1 MKLLRSFVLVTC
13 ALFAGSAFAY
23 YGNATPPAGWSGTP
37 GAWKYAPSSPSAWAE
52 AGAKAE
58 ATIARAAQSSKFT
71 ASLRLTP
78 AASRFAAA
86 AIFANPT
93 LRAAFGIATWATA
106 AAILWDDANQRWAYK
121 DAGNMET
128 SDGFKYRGQDG
139 SIYSSPSGCSAALSK
154 YYSYLG
160 AMSIINVRQNYG
172 DGYVICVG
180 DIKYPNGQVSPG
192 NTTVLDKIPNGEC
205 PYGWYITPAGCTQF
219 PPLKPL
225 TDKEFEERIQ
235 TTPMPESVPR
245 ELPPGTP
252 LPVEIPQFDPMN
264 IPTGLP
270 YPNPNKSTDPAHPY
284 VQPYENIRP
293 AQSDE
298 APWRVD
304 ISPQLQ
310 PVPTPE
316 PVKNPPIP
324 DPKAPTPTPDPTP
337 TPTPTPDPTPQPPQ
351 PDLCEKYPD
360 INACQKPKPEEEDK
374 FEDTALGDVPKL
386 YTQKY
391 PDGLSGVWR
400 TRSAELKSSALFS
413 VLGNLMP
420 QIAGGGSPPQI
431 IVSLDVGIRDFG
443 TADLSPPLYVWQFG
457 GLVIVISALLL
468 ARALVFGG

>member
-1 MKLLRSFVLVTC
+1 MKLLRSSVVVAC

-23 YGNATPPAGWSGTP
+23 YGNATPPPGWTGSP
-37 GAWKYAPSSPSAWAE
+37 GAWKYAASSPSAWAN
-52 AGAKAE
+52 ATAQAE
-58 ATIARAAQSSKFT
+58 AAIARASQSSKFT
-71 ASLRLTP
+71 ATLRLSP
-78 AASRFAAA
+78 AASRFAAL
-86 AIFANPT
+86 AIFSNPT
-93 LRAAFGIATWATA
+93 LRAAVGIATWATA
-106 AAILWDDANQRWAYK
+106 AAIIWDEASQRWGIK
-121 DAGNMET
+121 DESGLET
-128 SDGFKYRGQDG
+128 SDGYLYRG
-139 SIYSSPSGCSAALSK
+139 SSSGNTYNGPSGCSAELNIRYA
-154 YYSYLG
+154 SYG
-160 AMSIINVRQNYG
+160 STTMTGYDRTGGGII
-172 DGYVICVG
+172 C
-180 DIKYPNGQVSPG
+180 NGSLYRPEYNMHVPV
-192 NTTVLDKIPNGEC
+192 TVNLDRFRDSEC
-205 PYGWYITPAGCTQF
+205 PYGWYVTPAGCVQT
-219 PPLKPL
+219 PPIKPL
-225 TDKEFEERIQ
+225 TEKEFEERIQ

-270 YPNPNKSTDPAHPY
+270 YPNPNKSADPAHPY

-293 AQSDE
+293 AQTDE
-298 APWRVD
+298 SPWRVD

-310 PVPTPE
+310 PVPTPD
-316 PVKNPPIP
+316 PLKNPPIP

-337 TPTPTPDPTPQPPQ
+337 TPTPTPDPTPQPPA

-391 PDGLSGVWR
+391 PDGLAGVWR
-400 TRSAELKSSALFS
+400 TRSAELKASPLFS

-420 QIAGGGSPPQI
+420 QVAGGGAPPQI